1 MLLNHPHPLKV
12 EAFRKPA
19 SFKRSDDDDDDDFHD
34 DQAGLVASNELADVN
49 GRAQRATEET
59 EALCA
64 STLPSEHGTKQTSRP
79 GLPAL

>member
-1 MLLNHPHPLKV
+1 MLLNHPHPFKV

-19 SFKRSDDDDDDDFHD
+19 CFKRSDDDDDDDDFHD
-34 DQAGLVASNELADVN
+34 YQAGLVAAN
-49 GRAQRATEET
+49 GRAQRGTEETEET

-64 STLPSEHGTKQTSRP
+64 STLPSEHVTKQTSRP